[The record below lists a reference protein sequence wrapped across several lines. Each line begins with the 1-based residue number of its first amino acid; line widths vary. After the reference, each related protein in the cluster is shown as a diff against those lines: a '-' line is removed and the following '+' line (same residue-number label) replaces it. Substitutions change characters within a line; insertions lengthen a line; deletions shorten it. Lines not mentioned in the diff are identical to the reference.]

1 MVFTA
6 RANSFCITD
15 AIVGVATAVFSTAS
29 GNSNEVRASRPI
41 AALETKKLKDSGY
54 IQNLLLY
61 KHYIRIRPKFSML
74 YV

>member
-29 GNSNEVRASRPI
+29 GNSNEVGASRPI
-41 AALETKKLKDSGY
+41 AALETEELKDRGC
-54 IQNLLLY
+54 IQSCLLY
-61 KHYIRIRPKFSML
+61 RHYITIRPTFSM
-74 YV
+74 